1 MDWITNVETIAEW
14 IRSWG
19 PVAIVVSILLNILI
33 SITGVLPSIF
43 LSGANA
49 VVFGLERGFFVSLA
63 GEVIG
68 AALAFMLY
76 RWGSTKIKKIQKW
89 KESKLLSQINNSS
102 SMRQMSGIV
111 LLRINPMIPSGLV
124 NFGAAL
130 TRISLIQFMIATLI
144 GKTPS
149 MVFETIVGHDLVFL
163 SENKSR
169 LIISLLLGSLV
180 FFLFWSKRKKEED
193 KV

>member
-1 MDWITNVETIAEW
+1 MDWITDVQGIAEW
-14 IRSWG
+14 MRSWG
-19 PVAIVVSILLNILI
+19 AVAIAGSILLNILI

-49 VVFGLERGFFVSLA
+49 VVFGLEGGFIVSLA

-68 AALAFMLY
+68 AALAFILY
-76 RWGSTKIKKIQKW
+76 RWGSTKIKKLQKW
-89 KESKLLSQINNSS
+89 KESKWINTINDSS
-102 SMRQMSGIV
+102 RMRQMTAIV
-111 LLRINPMIPSGLV
+111 LLRVNPMIPSGVV

-130 TRISLIQFMIATLI
+130 TRISLLNFMISTLI

-149 MVFETIVGHDLVFL
+149 MVFETVVGHDLVFL